1 MRSKNQLN
9 LATKIGDEKM
19 DDENLASNA
28 SAIIATIEKK
38 LPQGDKNIRSIMI
51 KFTMGKPVNEKSGK
65 SEAKK

>member
-1 MRSKNQLN
+1 
-9 LATKIGDEKM
+9 M